1 MKFFNILKN
10 DYIRLFIKRESRVVL
25 GNKNSTLWLL
35 TVVLTVTFLAIAFSN
50 ASLSYLSYKMD
61 DPFINWVDI
70 KNEHDSDFSSFEMAL
85 DADTNKEAY
94 HYRGYQYDYHYTMMF
109 YGPDDTKLQ
118 YLKCRFFQNLNTP
131 LVEAIL
137 SDDNVVKNWRVAD
150 LSQLDVNS
158 IGVIMTEEAMSKL
171 GFTNAPSYIDLQIGA
186 YDSYGY
192 VDASEYGF
200 DIHNEEYVRVPIP
213 VLAIVNR
220 LPGNVDMVSTAYL
233 FKQRWN
239 DNTYPF
245 ILGTHSEYAEKL
257 CYFVPSDLNT
267 ESLQNKVNSIA
278 EEYAVSLDYDDSS
291 FYLPEITP
299 FREGRFIII
308 DSYDGL
314 SYQDWAAINKRLL
327 DEYGGQG
334 LYRVYEY
341 DFSEY
346 TINEKA
352 YLSVHF
358 DDLDKLGDFETY
370 VRETFNVKI
379 DMTQINAK
387 ENFNA
392 VSTMGNILSAL
403 IIVFAII
410 CIILFIVNLLKSYFQ
425 KIKRNLG
432 TFKAFGISNR
442 DLISVYVLIMAGI
455 VISAIVVSVSA
466 TWFVQ
471 GALHICGVLKDGVF
485 DYLSLWS
492 FKTVC
497 SIFVIIVAAIFTVYI
512 VMKDLLK
519 ATPGDLIY
527 DRQ

>member
-1 MKFFNILKN
+1 
-10 DYIRLFIKRESRVVL
+10 
-25 GNKNSTLWLL
+25 
-35 TVVLTVTFLAIAFSN
+35 
-50 ASLSYLSYKMD
+50 
-61 DPFINWVDI
+61 
-70 KNEHDSDFSSFEMAL
+70 
-85 DADTNKEAY
+85 
-94 HYRGYQYDYHYTMMF
+94 
-109 YGPDDTKLQ
+109 
-118 YLKCRFFQNLNTP
+118 
-131 LVEAIL
+131 
-137 SDDNVVKNWRVAD
+137 
-150 LSQLDVNS
+150 
-158 IGVIMTEEAMSKL
+158 
-171 GFTNAPSYIDLQIGA
+171 
-186 YDSYGY
+186 
-192 VDASEYGF
+192 
-200 DIHNEEYVRVPIP
+200 
-213 VLAIVNR
+213 
-220 LPGNVDMVSTAYL
+220 
-233 FKQRWN
+233 
-239 DNTYPF
+239 
-245 ILGTHSEYAEKL
+245 
-257 CYFVPSDLNT
+257 
-267 ESLQNKVNSIA
+267 
-278 EEYAVSLDYDDSS
+278 VSLDYDDSS

-299 FREGRFIII
+299 FREGSFIII

-327 DEYGGQG
+327 DEYGSQG